1 MVRDISKPRWV
12 CGICGA
18 CFEEDKAAAQR
29 CEDAGEPEVLPAG
42 ELLLRYG
49 EYGPRRGWHAEPLTP
64 TGVIESATRWGT
76 GAAGHIARYELEG
89 VLYEHRPMRVSA
101 AGIWPHQPGVLQ
113 VYRESHTSGFR
124 RLRPGAGG
132 QADLAGWAAQL
143 TGLPFPSEETVR
155 RDHLGAATGHHRL
168 PARVRPVTPEVRA
181 VFGLLDATADQVTG
195 MDYHAADT
203 ALAVLAAEATSVR
216 DELPARAYNPARLTW
231 WLAGQDRTALLAEAA
246 ARQSAWFAGEDVTA
260 PTPRLRSRAWRGG
273 GRISKSKL
281 RRAEQDII
289 AATGVEWPDRETA
302 TVYLNLLLRKTLEV
316 PMTSTAEGPGSPLW
330 STVAE
335 RIAVTSSKG
344 GVGKT
349 TTAAALA
356 LALAA
361 AGRRVWL
368 VDLNLPNPGQHIM
381 FGLGPAATDPA
392 AGLIRGTAVNP
403 RLRVF
408 SHAQL
413 FPPDR
418 PQDAVLDIGMAAEW
432 ITFLAGVL
440 DLRGTDVI
448 IFDLPPGWGAVH
460 KVIFDEYTTALTGVV
475 HVTTGHPLAL
485 ATETFPAGDHIPA
498 GRRWLLENMSRATG
512 PVTGGGKGKTAEI
525 RLHGTSDDAVRDLA
539 AARGLDYAGSLP
551 WIPDPAALAASPEMT
566 ALAAQ
571 IAGADVLAS
580 AGP

>member
-12 CGICGA
+12 CGTCGT
-18 CFEEDKAAAQR
+18 CFEEDKDAAQR
-29 CEDAGEPEVLPAG
+29 CEDAGPPDVLPAG
-42 ELLLRYG
+42 ELLLEYG

-64 TGVIESATRWGT
+64 VGGIKTSASRWNT
-76 GAAGHIARYELEG
+76 DAGHIARYELAG
-89 VLYEHRPMRVSA
+89 VRTDRGPRPVSA
-101 AGIWPHQPGVLQ
+101 AALWPHQPGVLQ
-113 VYRESHTSGFR
+113 VYQQAHMSGFG
-124 RLRPGAGG
+124 RLKPRTGG
-132 QADLAGWAAQL
+132 HAELAAWAARL
-143 TGLPFPSEETVR
+143 TGLPFPGDNAIR
-155 RDHLGAATGHHRL
+155 RDKLDTVTGQHRE
-168 PARVRPVTPEVRA
+168 PSRVRPVTPEVRA
-181 VFGLLDATADQVTG
+181 VFDLLDATADQITG
-195 MDYHAADT
+195 DPYSAGT
-203 ALAVLAAEATSVR
+203 ALGVLAAEATSVR
-216 DELPARAYNPARLTW
+216 DGLPDRAYNPARLAW
-231 WLAGQDRTALLAEAA
+231 WLAGQDRDALLAK
-246 ARQSAWFAGEDVTA
+246 ARTRQAAWFAGQDITA

-273 GRISKSKL
+273 GRLSKSKL
-281 RRAEQDII
+281 RRAEQEII

-302 TVYLNLLLRKTLEV
+302 TAYLNLLLRKTLEI
-316 PMTSTAEGPGSPLW
+316 PMTSTAEGPGSPLF

-356 LALAA
+356 LALAD

-432 ITFLAGVL
+432 IAFLAGVL

-448 IFDLPPGWGAVH
+448 VFDLPPGWGAVH